1 MKRLEKKHPLAIRWF
16 HWINFPV
23 LAIMIWSGTLIYWAN
38 DVYRIGFGDKTLL
51 KFYPDSFYKAF
62 HIDGRLAEGMAWHF
76 VFMWFFFINGM
87 LYVLYTIFSGEWR
100 LLVPDKKSFKEAIQ
114 VTLYDFHLSKFKPP
128 QGKYNGAQKIAYTAI
143 IIMGFGSLVTGLAI
157 YKPIQW
163 SWVTW
168 LCGGYTTARIIHFI
182 LTIGYVLF
190 FLIHIT
196 QVILAGWNNFR
207 AMVVGFDVVDR
218 KENIP
223 MSTENPVLIEDE
235 TENETKP

>member
-38 DVYRIGFGDKTLL
+38 DIYSIGFGDKTLL
-51 KFYPDSFYKAF
+51 KFYPDNFYKAF
-62 HIDGRLAEGMAWHF
+62 HISGRLAEGMSWHF
-76 VFMWFFFINGM
+76 VFMWLFFINGL
-87 LYVLYTIFSGEWR
+87 LYVLYTIISGEWR

-114 VTLYDFHLSKFKPP
+114 VTLHDFHLSKYKPP
-128 QGKYNGAQKIAYTAI
+128 QGKYNAAQKIAYTSI
-143 IIMGFGSLVTGLAI
+143 IIMGIGSLITGLAI

-168 LCGGYTTARIIHFI
+168 LCGGYTSARVIHFI

-207 AMVVGFDVVDR
+207 AMVAGFDVVET
-218 KENIP
+218 KENITAVAD
-223 MSTENPVLIEDE
+223 S
-235 TENETKP
+235 ENEIEPES